1 MATTSGRLRPSDRGN
16 LCDPW
21 LCLTVA
27 GRDLNRAWL
36 FSPFDNDA
44 ACVGVFYDLAGLA
57 HIFFIRQ
64 GGTVK
69 HNGGE
74 SAVDTLF
81 ANFKRVAVV
90 QMQGNGKVGD
100 FQCGFDEFYQIFVI
114 GIRACTFGNLE
125 NQRHINFFNCFY
137 DSLNN
142 LHIVHIKCTN
152 GIAAFVCF
160 FEHFC

>member
-1 MATTSGRLRPSDRGN
+1 M
-16 LCDPW
+16 
-21 LCLTVA
+21 
-27 GRDLNRAWL
+27 
-36 FSPFDNDA
+36 
-44 ACVGVFYDLAGLA
+44 GVFYDLAGLA

-81 ANFKRVAVV
+81 ADFKRVAVV

-125 NQRHINFFNCFY
+125 NQGRVNFFGCFC
-137 DSLNN
+137 DSLDD
-142 LHIVHIKCTN
+142 LHIVHIKCAD
-152 GIAAFVCF
+152 GIAAVIRLL
-160 FEHFC
+160 EHFGCGY